1 MGISSGDAQPI
12 ERASSP
18 SCAIRWLQGRSN
30 ALGGILEMMTSRKNV
45 YRSQSIVVWRCSGM
59 ESSTSLIPTT
69 QSPIPGSLR
78 SGRKA
83 NTERNNTTLNYLTTH
98 RHKQKTMMSGHL
110 VSFYSFFFP
119 PSNTSAALFSNLIY
133 SFCFLQTGRLYDL
146 SRTVNLPLSLYIQYV
161 CVSLYIYIY
170 IYIYMYT
177 IQREIGGQEK
187 EEIR

>member
-119 PSNTSAALFSNLIY
+119 PSNTSALQQPHLFFLFSADGPALWFIPNGQPPPLFIY
-133 SFCFLQTGRLYDL
+133 T
-146 SRTVNLPLSLYIQYV
+146 V
-161 CVSLYIYIY
+161 CVCIPLYLYIYIY
-170 IYIYMYT
+170 IYT
-177 IQREIGGQEK
+177 IQREIGGQGK

>member
-1 MGISSGDAQPI
+1 
-12 ERASSP
+12 
-18 SCAIRWLQGRSN
+18 
-30 ALGGILEMMTSRKNV
+30 MMTSRKNV

-170 IYIYMYT
+170 IYVYNTERDRRARKGRDTLDMFRLLLLLSICALLC
-177 IQREIGGQEK
+177 GQPL
-187 EEIR
+187 IVVV